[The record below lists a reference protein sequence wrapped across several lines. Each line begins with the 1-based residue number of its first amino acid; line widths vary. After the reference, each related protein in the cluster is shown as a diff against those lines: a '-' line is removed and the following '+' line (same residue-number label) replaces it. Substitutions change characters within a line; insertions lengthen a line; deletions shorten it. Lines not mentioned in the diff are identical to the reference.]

1 MLSYR
6 DLLNTN
12 QVILLDGGMGTLIQG
27 YDLTI
32 NDFEGLEGLNEILN
46 LTHPEII
53 KAIHT
58 EYLKAGSMA
67 IETNSFGGS
76 RIKLTEYD
84 RGDDVYLINKR
95 AAEIAREAITD
106 FGGHHFVVGS
116 MGPTGKLPSS
126 TDPVLGRVTFDEI
139 SQVFN
144 EQATALIDGGV
155 DVLLLETQH
164 DILEVKAAIMGC
176 RQAIAASGKDIVL
189 QVQMTVDQNGVM
201 LYGTDIISAVNI
213 IKDLGVDVVG
223 INCST
228 GPAEMMTT
236 LTKLSSVCPC
246 ALSVLPNAGM
256 PHNEQGKATYSLD
269 PETFSTLIARFVNE
283 LGIQV
288 IGGCCGTRPA
298 HIAALAK
305 LRPSLKPAMR
315 KITILP
321 PFSSPI
327 ATLPFKSL
335 PYIIG
340 ERLNAQ
346 GSKKAKSLM
355 MANDYPTLLDIA
367 KDQVGLGADL
377 LDLCFAM
384 TERSDEKDQ
393 LSTFTNL
400 VAYAV
405 SSPLSFDSTEPDV
418 LAAAIK
424 RYAGR
429 PLINS
434 INLEN
439 EKYKSILPL
448 VKQFGLTTIALSIDE
463 KGMARTTA
471 EKLAIT
477 DRLVKIAQ
485 SYGLREDQLMI
496 DPLTFTLATGEEEF
510 RSSALETLEAIRQI
524 KQRYP
529 TIHIT
534 LGVSNIS
541 FGLKPPAR
549 KILNRVYLDHA
560 VKAGLDFAIFHAAEY
575 LPLSELPANL
585 VSLANDL
592 VLNTRETALID
603 YITTFENFAP
613 VPTLKGKAILP
624 EKRSI
629 PEQIQ
634 AQIIERRREGLIPL
648 LETLKESMSP
658 PDIINTVLLP
668 AMKEVGNRMESG
680 EIILPFVLESAEVM
694 RAAMTYLEGFMD
706 KTKSHI
712 KGTVV
717 LATVF
722 GDVHDIG
729 KNLVKTIIANNG
741 YRVIDLGKQV
751 PVNDI
756 VACAIA
762 EKADAIALSA
772 LLVTTSKQMGAVV
785 EALQKEEL
793 TIPVLVG
800 GAAIND
806 TFAQHISSP
815 NGIKYKGGVHYAKDA
830 FSGLRLLEGL
840 I

>member
-1 MLSYR
+1 
-6 DLLNTN
+6 
-12 QVILLDGGMGTLIQG
+12 MGTLIQG

-76 RIKLTEYD
+76 RIKLTEYG
-84 RGDDVYLINKR
+84 RGKDVYLINKR

-106 FGGHHFVVGS
+106 FGGYQFVVGS

-126 TDPVLGRVTFDEI
+126 TDPILGRVTFDEI
-139 SQVFN
+139 VDVFG
-144 EQATALIDGGV
+144 EQATALLDGGV

-176 RQAIAASGKDIVL
+176 RQAIASSGKDIVL

-201 LYGTDIISAVNI
+201 LYGTDIISAINI
-213 IKDLGVDVVG
+213 IKDLGVDVIG

-236 LTKLSSVCPC
+236 LNNLSSVCPC

-256 PHNEQGKATYSLD
+256 PHNEHGKATYSLD
-269 PETFSTLIARFVNE
+269 PETFSTLVARFVNE
-283 LGIQV
+283 FGVQV

-305 LRPSLKPAMR
+305 LIPSLKPAHR
-315 KITILP
+315 TITHLP

-327 ATLPFKSL
+327 ETLPIKTL

-346 GSKKAKSLM
+346 GSKKSKSLM

-367 KDQVGLGADL
+367 KDQVEFGADL

-384 TERSDEKDQ
+384 TERYDEKEQ
-393 LSTFTNL
+393 LATFTNL

-405 SSPLSFDSTEPDV
+405 TTPLSFDSTEPDV
-418 LAAAIK
+418 LEAAIK

-471 EKLAIT
+471 EKLSIT
-477 DRLVKIAQ
+477 DRIVKIAE

-524 KQRYP
+524 KLKYP
-529 TIHIT
+529 SIHIT
-534 LGVSNIS
+534 LGISNIS
-541 FGLKPPAR
+541 FGLTPPAR
-549 KILNRVYLDHA
+549 KILNRVYLEHA
-560 VKAGLDFAIFHAAEY
+560 VKAGLDFAIFHAAENR
-575 LPLSELPANL
+575 PLSEFPSQL
-585 VSLANDL
+585 VALATDL
-592 VLNTRETALID
+592 ILNRHDTALIN
-603 YITTFENFAP
+603 YISAFENLAP
-613 VPTLKGKAILP
+613 PPILK
-624 EKRSI
+624 EKDLLVEKKSI
-629 PEQIQ
+629 PERIQ
-634 AQIIERRREGLIPL
+634 AQIIDRRREGLIPL
-648 LETLKESMSP
+648 LETLKDSLSP

-694 RAAMTYLEGFMD
+694 RVAMTYLEGFMD
-706 KTKSHI
+706 KTHSHS

-729 KNLVKTIIANNG
+729 KNLVKTIISNNG
-741 YRVIDLGKQV
+741 YHVIDLGKQV

-756 VACAIA
+756 VSCAIK

-772 LLVTTSKQMGAVV
+772 LLVTTSKQMASVV
-785 EALQKEEL
+785 EALHKAGSN
-793 TIPVLVG
+793 IPVLIG

-806 TFAQHISSP
+806 TFAQHISEP
-815 NGIKYKGGVHYAKDA
+815 NGAKYQGGVYYAKDA